1 MRAAHLSKIDLD
13 LLRAFDA
20 LMNERSVT
28 RAAEQLG
35 MTQSGLSHALGR
47 LRDAFHDDLLVRSGP
62 QMVPTARALELH
74 DAVRGMLEIL
84 EQKIMPVARF
94 DPAVSQRQFTT
105 AMSDMAEVVALPPL
119 MARMQE
125 AAPGCTLR
133 NRRLPN
139 PELTSALESGVVE
152 LAVGNVFEPSANIY
166 QQTMYRHDYAVLAC
180 ALNTRLSPRLTLAE
194 YLALPHVVAT
204 IGADE
209 HLEQTALGP
218 RGLQRHIA
226 LVVGGTMSIPWI
238 LPGTELI
245 ATVPSHLA
253 RLVRGVLPIQVHSL
267 PLDAPPFAI
276 KTYWHPRSQTD
287 PGHRWFRE
295 LVFEVMHDYPEWPEA
310 G

>member
-20 LMNERSVT
+20 LMDELSVT

-47 LRDAFHDDLLVRSGP
+47 LRDVFQDDLLVRSGP

-74 DAVRGMLEIL
+74 DAVKELLEIL
-84 EQKIMPVARF
+84 EQRIMQAARF
-94 DPAVSQRQFTT
+94 EPTAAQRQFTT

-119 MARMQE
+119 MARLQE
-125 AAPGCTLR
+125 QAPGCSLR

-139 PELTSALESGVVE
+139 AELTAALESGVVE
-152 LAVGNVFEPSANIY
+152 LAIGNVFEPTANIY

-180 ALNTRLSPRLTLAE
+180 ASNGRISNPLTRDE
-194 YLALPHVVAT
+194 YLSLPHVVAS
-204 IGADE
+204 IGADD

-218 RGLQRHIA
+218 RGLQRRIA

-253 RLVRGVLPIQVHSL
+253 KLVQGVLPIQVHPL
-267 PLDAPPFAI
+267 PIDAPPFAI

-295 LVFEVMHDYPEWPEA
+295 LVFEVMHTYPEWA
-310 G
+310 DLA